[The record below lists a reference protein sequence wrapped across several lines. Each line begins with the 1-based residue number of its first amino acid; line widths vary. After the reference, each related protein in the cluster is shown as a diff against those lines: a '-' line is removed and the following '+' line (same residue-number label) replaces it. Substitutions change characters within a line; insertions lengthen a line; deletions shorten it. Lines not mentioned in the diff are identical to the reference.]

1 MVFPTNKNGRRH
13 LAKQLHERE
22 YSFSN
27 TNTALKAPVDNN
39 LAVIATACCEQQVLT
54 QELNLTSIGSPG
66 SPSSLCPSSL
76 RVICRVSSFPE
87 FENRLSRLR
96 VLPLDASMLKR
107 TLQAGAMNLTFQVS
121 CLVCGGP

>member
-39 LAVIATACCEQQVLT
+39 LAVIATAYCEQQVLK
-54 QELNLTSIGSPG
+54 QELLKFNKYRFPWLSILT
-66 SPSSLCPSSL
+66 
-76 RVICRVSSFPE
+76 
-87 FENRLSRLR
+87 
-96 VLPLDASMLKR
+96 LPLVITGNM
-107 TLQAGAMNLTFQVS
+107 
-121 CLVCGGP
+121 